1 MSLGEILT
9 QETIDEESLS
19 EATNCDPMP
28 ASSNESEKPSVP
40 LQILLSERVLKQ
52 VKDLLNLLAIK
63 KGRQL
68 C

>member
-1 MSLGEILT
+1 MKKACPRQQTVIQCLQVVMRVKS
-9 QETIDEESLS
+9 QV
-19 EATNCDPMP
+19 
-28 ASSNESEKPSVP
+28 VP

-52 VKDLLNLLAIK
+52 VKDLLNLLAVK